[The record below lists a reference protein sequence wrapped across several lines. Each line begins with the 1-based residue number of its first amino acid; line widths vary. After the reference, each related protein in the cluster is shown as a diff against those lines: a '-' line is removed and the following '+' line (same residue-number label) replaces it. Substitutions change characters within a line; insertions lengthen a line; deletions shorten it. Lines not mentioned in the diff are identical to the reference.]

1 LLLGRFDEAERALR
15 RAIAIQP
22 SSAAY
27 SNLGFCFFLRRQYAA
42 AVPWFEKAT
51 NLQPRDDKLWRN
63 LGDAYSRVPALAGK
77 SAAAYGTAI
86 GLAQQRLALNPRS
99 ADALTALALYCAK
112 AGDRANALTI
122 ARRASELPLSSEMY
136 LRLADTYEILGERD
150 QALKSLAT
158 GVSKGLGRKQIEE
171 DPDLEPLT
179 RDRRYRDLLPKTEEK

>member
-1 LLLGRFDEAERALR
+1 MKRKKALR

-51 NLQPRDDKLWRN
+51 AIQPRDDKLWRN
-63 LGDAYSRVPALAGK
+63 LGDAYQRAPGLASK
-77 SAAAYGTAI
+77 SVAAYRTAI
-86 GLAQQRLALNPRS
+86 TLAEQRLALNPRS

-112 AGDRANALTI
+112 AGDKANALTT
-122 ARRASELPLSSEMY
+122 ARQASELPLSSEMY

-158 GVSKGLGRKQIEE
+158 GIGKGLRRKQIEE
-171 DPDLEPLT
+171 DPEVEPLT
-179 RDRRYRDLLPKTEEK
+179 RDNRYRNLLPKPEDK